1 MFEKVGEARFVTGEH
16 EVLKFWEQ
24 NRIFDKLRQQNA
36 GKPKWNFLDGPITAN
51 NPMGVH
57 HAWGRTYKDA
67 YQRYYAM
74 TGHELRYQNGFDCQG
89 LWVEVEVEKQLNL
102 GSKTAI
108 EQYGIDKFVNECKR
122 RVLKFAARQTEQS
135 IRLGY
140 WTDWDD
146 PDTLRFLAS
155 KIGTDEVVTI
165 TTPSGKTESGT
176 ASELVARLGNAEWG
190 GSYFTFST
198 ENNETIWTFLKK
210 CFARGKIYRGYD
222 VMPWSG
228 RGGSAY
234 SQMEVADGRRLT
246 VHKSIFVRF
255 PLVRKSSLDEVIAEL
270 SKRDQSA
277 NSLDVVEFV
286 MELEDRCGVS
296 IPDDDYDKIK
306 TINDAIKYLKEKA
319 GQEYLLVWTTTP
331 WTLTSN
337 VAAAVN
343 PDLDY
348 VKLRSKRDGSVYYF
362 AKDNLEFQR
371 LAKEFKEGFG
381 RPEWSWPSGVPKL
394 KSIGQIFKE
403 QGGYEIEGTLKGV
416 EMIGWEY
423 TGPFDDLP
431 AQGEPGGVP
440 FDPRV
445 KHLCGLQCHKVVD
458 GGRDFKGN
466 ANVVAGEGTGIV
478 HIAPGCGDVDHV
490 LGQQLG
496 IVGIAPLGEDG
507 NFLEGFGEFTG
518 KNSTDPA
525 TAELVFE
532 RLKAKHLLVN
542 VEQYPH
548 IYPHCWRTGD
558 ELVFRLVDEWFINM
572 DWRDEIKEVTEAIR
586 WLPDSIN
593 GKERELEWLT
603 SMRDWMISKK
613 RFWGL
618 ALPIWVE
625 EYEVNGEKRIDFEVI
640 GSLEELKSRAVEG
653 WEVLEGHTP
662 HRPWIDAVKIK
673 NPQTGRLMSR
683 IVDVGN
689 PWLDAGIVPFSTMQY
704 NSNRAE
710 WAKQYPADFV
720 TECFPGQFRNWFYS
734 LLSLATMMMWDEET
748 PATGLAPVVPAPL
761 HYSDEND
768 RTADNDE
775 LAAERGNHP
784 GKQGGVSA
792 EQKRPF
798 KTLLGHRLVMNED
811 GQPMHKSDGTAI
823 WFEEAAEQLGVDT
836 MRWMYLAHNP
846 AQDLRFGTRH
856 KDKPVTIETPDGP
869 TDHTAEGLPVC
880 EVVSKPA
887 DEVRRQILI
896 PLWNSYSFFVNYA
909 RLDEFDPLA
918 SFNRTPQARA
928 SSGQSLPDDSPD
940 ARACG
945 VRLNDGCVPVA
956 DRPEI
961 DRWVLSNLQAL
972 IVTCRREFENYNTP
986 GVCSAAA
993 AFIDDLSNWYIR
1005 RNRRRFWRSRDAS
1018 DTDKLAAYQTLYDVL
1033 VTLSKLLAPLVPFVC
1048 ERMYQNLVVN
1058 PMSQAGSFSLDSFS
1072 RFLAGKSERLT
1083 REREAIFNAI
1093 QLRSGWFS
1101 TEDLVSECEGQ
1112 RISRATIYRA
1122 VRLLVEAGCLEE
1134 NQDRYAKKQSQ
1145 SFHSSVHLCD
1155 YQEPKESLLDP
1166 ELNERMALAQL
1177 VVKLGHKLR
1186 EEADLRVRQPL
1197 AELRFACQDPQQRAA
1212 IERLADVIEE
1222 ELNLKKLT
1230 SCDHLD
1236 DLVSYVYKPNQK
1248 ALGPKYGKL
1257 LGAITQMLAA
1267 TDPNTLAPLRRG
1279 ESVTLKVA
1287 DTEVVLLPT
1296 DIVITT
1302 QQAAEWVSTDER
1314 GVQIALSTHLTPE
1327 LLQEGIARDFVRQV
1341 QQLRKDANLEIQ
1353 ARIKVSYAAD
1363 GADVPAALQSWSE
1376 YIKAETLANS
1386 IESST
1391 PPPSDSKPVSVGSAK
1406 VTIWIEIASN

>member
-1 MFEKVGEARFVTGEH
+1 MFEKVGEASFIKGEH
-16 EVLKFWEQ
+16 EMLKFWEQ
-24 NRIFDKLRQQNA
+24 NGIFDKLRQQNA

-146 PDTLRFLAS
+146 PDTLRLLAS

-234 SQMEVADGRRLT
+234 SQMEVADGRKLT

-255 PLVRKSSLDEVIAEL
+255 PLKQNAASQTSEVLKTSEV
-270 SKRDQSA
+270 SNA
-277 NSLDVVEFV
+277 N
-286 MELEDRCGVS
+286 
-296 IPDDDYDKIK
+296 
-306 TINDAIKYLKEKA
+306 
-319 GQEYLLVWTTTP
+319 EYLLIWTTTP

-362 AKDNLEFQR
+362 AKDNLEYPR

-394 KSIGQIFKE
+394 KTIGQIFKE
-403 QGGYEIEGTLKGV
+403 QGGYEIEGTLKGA

-423 TGPFDDLP
+423 TGPFDELP
-431 AQGEPGGVP
+431 AQSELGGVP

-445 KHLCGLQCHKVVD
+445 KDTCGKSCHRVVD

-466 ANVVAGEGTGIV
+466 PMVVAGEGTGIV
-478 HIAPGCGDVDHV
+478 HIAPGCGDVDHT

-507 NFLEGFGEFTG
+507 SFLDGFGPFTG
-518 KNSTDPA
+518 RNSTDPA
-525 TAELVFE
+525 TAEFVFE
-532 RLKAKHLLVN
+532 QLKAKHLLVN

-586 WLPDSIN
+586 WLPDSVN

-625 EYEVNGEKRIDFEVI
+625 EYEVNSEKRLDFEVM
-640 GSLEELKSRAVEG
+640 GSLAELKSRAVEG

-673 NPQTGRLMSR
+673 NPKTGRLMSR

-689 PWLDAGIVPFSTMQY
+689 PWLDAGIVPFSTTQF
-704 NSNRAE
+704 NTNREA
-710 WAKQYPADFV
+710 WQSQYPLDFV

-734 LLSLATMMMWDEET
+734 MLSLATMMMWEEVSGTALAAGESPETSPSQPSTT
-748 PATGLAPVVPAPL
+748 PAASALPL
-761 HYSDEND
+761 
-768 RTADNDE
+768 T
-775 LAAERGNHP
+775 P
-784 GKQGGVSA
+784 

-798 KTLLGHRLVMNED
+798 KTLLGHRLVMNEE

-856 KDKPVTIETPDGP
+856 KDKPVTIETPAGP
-869 TDHTAEGLPVC
+869 TDHTAEGVPVC
-880 EVVSKPA
+880 EVISKPA

-918 SFNRTPQARA
+918 P
-928 SSGQSLPDDSPD
+928 P
-940 ARACG
+940 
-945 VRLNDGCVPVA
+945 VPVVE
-956 DRPEI
+956 RPEI
-961 DRWVLSNLQAL
+961 DRWILSNLQAL
-972 IVTCRREFENYNTP
+972 IATCRREFENYNTP

-1018 DTDKLAAYQTLYDVL
+1018 DTDKLAAYQTLYEVL
-1033 VTLSKLLAPLVPFVC
+1033 VTLARLLAPCLPFAC
-1048 ERMYQNLVVN
+1048 ERIYQNLVIN
-1058 PMSQAGSFSLDSFS
+1058 GIRIHGGTDLDNLFARASDDS
-1072 RFLAGKSERLT
+1072 KKFLDAISWEYRLGF
-1083 REREAIFNAI
+1083 RNRLEKCDFP
-1093 QLRSGWFS
+1093 
-1101 TEDLVSECEGQ
+1101 EDDPESN
-1112 RISRATIYRA
+1112 I
-1122 VRLLVEAGCLEE
+1122 GCP
-1134 NQDRYAKKQSQ
+1134 DIP
-1145 SFHSSVHLCD
+1145 HSVHLCR
-1155 YQEPKESLLDP
+1155 YPEPDEFLSHDDTRRILDP

-1257 LGAITQMLAA
+1257 LGAITAA
-1267 TDPNTLAPLRRG
+1267 VAAADPQTLAPLRRG
-1279 ESVTLKVA
+1279 ESVELLVSGPSSVVNGETTSGSATSITLTPA
-1287 DTEVVLLPT
+1287 
-1296 DIVITT
+1296 DIVIST
-1302 QQAAEWVSTDER
+1302 QQAAEWVSIDER

-1327 LLQEGIARDFVRQV
+1327 LIQEGIARDFVRQV

-1353 ARIKVSYAAD
+1353 DRIKVYFSTD
-1363 GADVPAALQSWSE
+1363 NDDVAAALTNWDE
-1376 YIKAETLANS
+1376 YLKTETLANALEAS
-1386 IESST
+1386 NTIPT
-1391 PPPSDSKPVSVGSAK
+1391 DTKPVTVGNAK
-1406 VTIWIEIASN
+1406 VTIWVEVAKQ

>member
-1 MFEKVGEARFVTGEH
+1 MFEKVGDASFIKGEH
-16 EVLKFWEQ
+16 EVLRFWEQ
-24 NRIFDKLRQQNA
+24 NGIFDKLRQQNA

-140 WTDWDD
+140 WTDWDE
-146 PDTLRFLAS
+146 PDTLRLLS
-155 KIGTDEVVTI
+155 DKIGTDEVI
-165 TTPSGKTESGT
+165 SIKTPRGQTVSGT
-176 ASELVARLGNAEWG
+176 ASEIVAKLGNAEWG

-210 CFARGKIYRGYD
+210 CFNRGKIYRGYD

-234 SQMEVADGRRLT
+234 SQMEVADGRKLT

-255 PLVRKSSLDEVIAEL
+255 PLRSRVAPQLGTESRSD
-270 SKRDQSA
+270 SA
-277 NSLDVVEFV
+277 TTEN
-286 MELEDRCGVS
+286 
-296 IPDDDYDKIK
+296 
-306 TINDAIKYLKEKA
+306 
-319 GQEYLLVWTTTP
+319 EYLLVWTTTP

-348 VKLRSKRDGSVYYF
+348 VKLKSKRDGSVYYF
-362 AKDNLEFQR
+362 AKDNLEYPR

-381 RPEWSWPSGVPKL
+381 RPEWAWPSGVPKL
-394 KSIGQIFKE
+394 KTIGQIFKE
-403 QGGYEIEGTLKGV
+403 QGGYEIEATIKGA

-431 AQGEPGGVP
+431 AQSEMGGVP

-445 KHLCGLQCHKVVD
+445 KDKCGKSCHRVVD

-466 ANVVAGEGTGIV
+466 PMVVAGEGTGIV
-478 HIAPGCGDVDHV
+478 HIAPGCGDVDHT

-507 NFLEGFGEFTG
+507 SFLDGFGPFTG
-518 KNSTDPA
+518 RNSTDPA
-525 TAELVFE
+525 TAEFVFE
-532 RLKAKHLLVN
+532 QLKAKHLLVN

-593 GKERELEWLT
+593 GKDRELEWLT

-640 GSLEELKSRAVEG
+640 GSLAELKSRAVEG
-653 WEVLEGHTP
+653 WDVLEGHTP

-673 NPQTGRLMSR
+673 NPKTGRLMSR

-689 PWLDAGIVPFSTMQY
+689 PWLDAGIVPFSTTQF
-704 NSNRAE
+704 NTNREA
-710 WAKQYPADFV
+710 WQSQYPLDFV

-734 LLSLATMMMWDEET
+734 MLSLATMMMWDEVNE
-748 PATGLAPVVPAPL
+748 PQGASPGSESQPGLAPCGSLDEKRLSAVPL
-761 HYSDEND
+761 
-768 RTADNDE
+768 T
-775 LAAERGNHP
+775 
-784 GKQGGVSA
+784 A

-918 SFNRTPQARA
+918 P
-928 SSGQSLPDDSPD
+928 P
-940 ARACG
+940 
-945 VRLNDGCVPVA
+945 VPVA

-972 IVTCRREFENYNTP
+972 IETSRREFENYNTP
-986 GVCSAAA
+986 GMCSASA

-1018 DTDKLAAYQTLYDVL
+1018 DTDKLAAYQTLYEVL
-1033 VTLSKLLAPLVPFVC
+1033 VTLSKLLAPCAPFVC
-1048 ERMYQNLVVN
+1048 ERMYQNLVVTGL
-1058 PMSQAGSFSLDSFS
+1058 PIHSASELRKLFEPLLRDVTTLDQW
-1072 RFLAGKSERLT
+1072 KWECRLGF
-1083 REREAIFNAI
+1083 RHLPDAWEFGDQDEMVDIDVP
-1093 QLRSGWFS
+1093 L
-1101 TEDLVSECEGQ
+1101 EDIPQ
-1112 RISRATIYRA
+1112 
-1122 VRLLVEAGCLEE
+1122 
-1134 NQDRYAKKQSQ
+1134 
-1145 SFHSSVHLCD
+1145 SVHLCRYPRPD
-1155 YQEPKESLLDP
+1155 DELLDP
-1166 ELNERMALAQL
+1166 DLNERMALAQL

-1197 AELRFACQDPQQRAA
+1197 AELRFACPDPQQRAA

-1257 LGAITQMLAA
+1257 LGAITAA
-1267 TDPNTLAPLRRG
+1267 IAAADPTTLAPLRRG
-1279 ESVTLKVA
+1279 ESVTLNVGDVA
-1287 DTEVVLLPT
+1287 PRLALGGAVGGQSAESKSNVDPNASRGATSPTVTLLPT

-1353 ARIKVSYAAD
+1353 ARINVFCATD
-1363 GADVPAALQSWSE
+1363 DADVLAALQSWGD

-1386 IESST
+1386 IESAASS
-1391 PPPSDSKPVSVGSAK
+1391 PSDSKPVSVGNAK

>member
-1 MFEKVGEARFVTGEH
+1 MFEKVGDASFIKGEH
-16 EVLKFWEQ
+16 EVLKFWEENGIFQKLREQ
-24 NRIFDKLRQQNA
+24 NR

-67 YQRYYAM
+67 YQRYFAM

-122 RVLKFAARQTEQS
+122 RVLRFAARQTEQS

-146 PDTLRFLAS
+146 PDTLRFLAD
-155 KIGTDEVVTI
+155 KIGTGEVVTI
-165 TTPSGKTESGT
+165 TTPRGQQVTGT
-176 ASELVARLGNAEWG
+176 ADWIVSQLGRPDWG

-210 CFARGKIYRGYD
+210 CFRRGKIYRGYD

-255 PLVRKSSLDEVIAEL
+255 PLKAKGQGLRGEGESQNADSSGMSSPLPL
-270 SKRDQSA
+270 SSQPSA
-277 NSLDVVEFV
+277 N
-286 MELEDRCGVS
+286 
-296 IPDDDYDKIK
+296 
-306 TINDAIKYLKEKA
+306 
-319 GQEYLLVWTTTP
+319 EYLLVWTTTP

-337 VAAAVN
+337 VACAVN

-362 AKDNLEFQR
+362 AKDNLEYPR

-394 KSIGQIFKE
+394 KTIGQIFKE
-403 QGGYEIEGTLKGV
+403 QGGYEIEATLKGS

-431 AQGEPGGVP
+431 AQSAFGGVP
-440 FDPRV
+440 FDPRM
-445 KHLCGLQCHKVVD
+445 KDKCGKTCHRVVD
-458 GGRDFKGN
+458 GGRDSKGN
-466 ANVVAGEGTGIV
+466 PMVVAGEGTGIV
-478 HIAPGCGDVDHV
+478 HIAPGCGDVDHH

-496 IVGIAPLGEDG
+496 LVGIAPLGEDG

-532 RLKAKHLLVN
+532 KLKAKHLLVM

-572 DWRDEIKEVTEAIR
+572 DWRDEIMEVTKAIR
-586 WLPDSIN
+586 WLPESIN

-625 EYEVNGEKRIDFEVI
+625 EYEVNGQKQIDFEVI
-640 GSLEELKSRAVEG
+640 GSLAELKERAVEG

-662 HRPWIDAVKIK
+662 HRPWIDAVKIR
-673 NPQTGRLMSR
+673 NPKTGRLMSR

-704 NSNRAE
+704 NTNRAE

-734 LLSLATMMMWDEET
+734 LLSLATMMMWEEGVESRESRVESHDKGEGQQPPSSSAVALDSGLST
-748 PATGLAPVVPAPL
+748 LAPA
-761 HYSDEND
+761 
-768 RTADNDE
+768 
-775 LAAERGNHP
+775 
-784 GKQGGVSA
+784 
-792 EQKRPF
+792 QKRPF
-798 KTLLGHRLVMNED
+798 KTLLGHRLVMNEE
-811 GQPMHKSDGTAI
+811 GKPMHKSDGTAI

-836 MRWMYLAHNP
+836 MRWMYLAQNP

-896 PLWNSYSFFVNYA
+896 PLWNSYAFFVNYA

-918 SFNRTPQARA
+918 P
-928 SSGQSLPDDSPD
+928 P
-940 ARACG
+940 
-945 VRLNDGCVPVA
+945 VPVA
-956 DRPEI
+956 ERPEI
-961 DRWVLSNLQAL
+961 DRWILSNLQAL
-972 IVTCRREFENYNTP
+972 IATCRREFENYNTP

-1018 DTDKLAAYQTLYDVL
+1018 DTDKLAAYQTLYEVL
-1033 VTLSKLLAPLVPFVC
+1033 VTLTKLLAPCVPFVC
-1048 ERMYQNLVVN
+1048 ERMYQNLIVDALKDA
-1058 PMSQAGSFSLDSFS
+1058 P
-1072 RFLAGKSERLT
+1072 
-1083 REREAIFNAI
+1083 
-1093 QLRSGWFS
+1093 
-1101 TEDLVSECEGQ
+1101 
-1112 RISRATIYRA
+1112 ATFD
-1122 VRLLVEAGCLEE
+1122 EF
-1134 NQDRYAKKQSQ
+1134 AKKADSYERHYLIGDIVKQATMLGLSKKEPAEGGLTAMCY
-1145 SFHSSVHLCD
+1145 SPAPASVHLCSYPMPD
-1155 YQEPKESLLDP
+1155 EKLLDP

-1177 VVKLGHKLR
+1177 VVKMGHKLR

-1257 LGAITQMLAA
+1257 LGAITQTLAA

-1287 DTEVVLLPT
+1287 DTDVVLLPT
-1296 DIVITT
+1296 DVVITT

-1327 LLQEGIARDFVRQV
+1327 LIQEGIARDFVRQV

-1353 ARIKVSYAAD
+1353 TQIKVSYSTDDAN
-1363 GADVPAALQSWSE
+1363 VLAALQSWNE
-1376 YIKAETLANS
+1376 YIRGETLADVV
-1386 IESST
+1386 T
-1391 PPPSDSKPVSVGSAK
+1391 FDSNVPAGVKA
-1406 VTIWIEIASN
+1406 VTIGNARLPVWIDVK